1 MDLNAIILA
10 AGKGTRMKSNKPK
23 VLHELASKPM
33 VNHVIDTCKAIR
45 CKTISVVYG
54 YQPDMMRKA
63 LEKEE
68 LTWVY
73 QEEQLGTGHA
83 VQIALNDN
91 NKSDKILVL
100 YGDVPLIT
108 KKTINRLIENQP
120 EGGIAFLT
128 CIKENPKGFGRICKK
143 NGLIEYIVEEK
154 DANLKEKEIKE
165 INTGV
170 LVADAKDLVLWLN
183 QITNNN
189 AQREYYL
196 TDIVKVANNH
206 GRKVVAVST
215 DNEMEVEGVNSKSQL
230 SALERTYQNFLAT
243 KYMDE
248 GLEINDPTRFDVRGE
263 LTFGKDVFVDNNV
276 IFEGNVI
283 LGNNIRI
290 ASNCIIRD
298 SVIDDNTEI
307 LPFSSIEESRIGSD
321 CIVGPYARLRPQTKL
336 KNSVKVGNFVEIKK
350 TTIDELSK
358 VNHLSYIGDTSI
370 GKKVNIGAG
379 TITCNY
385 DGVNKFQTEI
395 EDDVFIGSNSSLRAP
410 LLIKNGATIG
420 AGSVITKNV
429 SEKEL
434 VFNKAPIVKS
444 TSWVRPKKIKDDK

>member
-33 VNHVIDTCKAIR
+33 VNHVIDTCKEIR

-54 YQPDMMRKA
+54 YQPDMMKKA
-63 LEKEE
+63 LEKEK
-68 LTWVY
+68 LTWIY
-73 QEEQLGTGHA
+73 QKEQLGTGHA
-83 VQIALNDN
+83 VQIALNDK

-108 KKTINRLIENQP
+108 KKTINRLIESQP
-120 EGGIAFLT
+120 KGGIAFLT

-143 NGLIEYIVEEK
+143 NELIEYIVEEK
-154 DANLKEKEIKE
+154 DANSKEKEIKE

-170 LVADAKDLVLWLN
+170 LVADAKDLALWLS
-183 QITNNN
+183 QINNNN

-206 GRKVVAVST
+206 GRKVVAVTT

-230 SALERTYQNFLAT
+230 SALERTYQSFLAKT
-243 KYMDE
+243 YMDE

-263 LTFGKDVFVDNNV
+263 LTFGQDVFVDNNV
-276 IFEGNVI
+276 IFEGRVS
-283 LGNNIRI
+283 LGNNVRI
-290 ASNCIIRD
+290 SSNCIIRD

-307 LPFSSIEESRIGSD
+307 LSFSSIEESKIGSN

-350 TTIDELSK
+350 TTIDDLSK

-410 LLIKNGATIG
+410 LLIKNGSTIG